1 MRAKRVN
8 GKGSLREV
16 DGKYRVQV
24 YRGKDP
30 LTGKPLFES
39 KRFTNLKTAETW
51 LRDQAGTVKVSTR
64 GTVGDVFDLWLSTQ
78 AHRHRAGKLSAST
91 LDWYASGIEKHLR
104 ESLGSLPAAKVASAQ
119 LQRLID
125 SKSEGLG
132 RSSLRR
138 LTIILRAVF
147 AYAVSEGLIERNP
160 ALRLEVPDVSGSSVE
175 RVWTVDQ
182 VKAFLTD
189 TADTPLGPLWWLL
202 AVTGLRRGEALGLN
216 WEDVT
221 FPDIGSPSIEIRRAY
236 VNVKGKAEY
245 GPLKTGRSARRFTI
259 DNDTASLLAAIRDR
273 QKADYGQDWKPS
285 FPVFTRPDLKPVNPN
300 YVTREFQATAARLK
314 LPAIGPHGLRH
325 SLATAL
331 GEEGVSLL
339 VVSRLLGHSST
350 RVTADVYSHTFAET
364 AGNAVA
370 LVAGRLRPA

>member
-1 MRAKRVN
+1 
-8 GKGSLREV
+8 
-16 DGKYRVQV
+16 
-24 YRGKDP
+24 
-30 LTGKPLFES
+30 
-39 KRFTNLKTAETW
+39 
-51 LRDQAGTVKVSTR
+51 
-64 GTVGDVFDLWLSTQ
+64 
-78 AHRHRAGKLSAST
+78 
-91 LDWYASGIEKHLR
+91 
-104 ESLGSLPAAKVASAQ
+104 
-119 LQRLID
+119 
-125 SKSEGLG
+125 
-132 RSSLRR
+132 

-182 VKAFLTD
+182 VKAFLTN

-370 LVAGRLRPA
+370 LAAGRLRPA

>member
-1 MRAKRVN
+1 
-8 GKGSLREV
+8 
-16 DGKYRVQV
+16 
-24 YRGKDP
+24 
-30 LTGKPLFES
+30 
-39 KRFTNLKTAETW
+39 
-51 LRDQAGTVKVSTR
+51 
-64 GTVGDVFDLWLSTQ
+64 
-78 AHRHRAGKLSAST
+78 
-91 LDWYASGIEKHLR
+91 
-104 ESLGSLPAAKVASAQ
+104 
-119 LQRLID
+119 
-125 SKSEGLG
+125 
-132 RSSLRR
+132 
-138 LTIILRAVF
+138 
-147 AYAVSEGLIERNP
+147 LIERNP

-182 VKAFLTD
+182 VKAFLTN